1 MTIVPVKLTNKNNN
15 SPCQINGNI
24 PCKLMATVSLKLMT
38 ISPVKLIEM
47 AIRTLYN
54 I

>member
-1 MTIVPVKLTNKNNN
+1 
-15 SPCQINGNI
+15 
-24 PCKLMATVSLKLMT
+24 MAIVSLKLMT
-38 ISPVKLIEM
+38 ISPVKPMAIVPVKLIEM